1 MGTQEE
7 MRLQRSE
14 LVGLAAAA
22 LLIVALFLPWYTLSH
37 TPERIKQDAWVCGA
51 GHYDCSGWATFPVNR
66 WLFLLAAAAPV
77 ILTYFI
83 LTSQKGQYPTGE
95 ATMTTG
101 LAVVVLV
108 GFNGIISKPG
118 SGVQFGIGLEPAYFL
133 AILAGLVMAGAGAA
147 RSLESGGGAE
157 RKPPAT
163 Y

>member
-1 MGTQEE
+1 

-14 LVGLAAAA
+14 LVGLAAGA
-22 LLIVALFLPWYTLSH
+22 LLVVSLFLPWFSLTHETKLR
-37 TPERIKQDAWVCGA
+37 EQQDAWVCGA
-51 GHYDCSGWATFPVNR
+51 GHYDCSGWATFPIAR

-83 LTSQKGQYPTGE
+83 LTSQKGKYPTGE

-118 SGVQFGIGLEPAYFL
+118 TGVQFGIGLELGYFL
-133 AILAGLVMAGAGAA
+133 AILAGLVMAITGAL

-163 Y
+163 F